1 MIYHVERKTQLWLK
15 DCQVFTEDCKI
26 LMPVRMEKYDVAVYE
41 LEVGKH
47 YFIACLSG
55 VEKVLVTENKIIT
68 LEEKPP
74 GYMRT
79 YCMGG

>member
-1 MIYHVERKTQLWLK
+1 MVE
-15 DCQVFTEDCKI
+15 
-26 LMPVRMEKYDVAVYE
+26 YDVAVYE
-41 LEVGKH
+41 LEVGRQ

-68 LEEKPP
+68 LEEKSV

-79 YCMGG
+79 YCTGE